1 MLKAMQAWESMMDKT
16 AIARYFSGIFNQ
28 LAVEVLDTGEK
39 FTVHHKE
46 DHFELTEG
54 LSEVADF
61 HVEIMSENIEN
72 MKAHGADGTINA
84 NESFRIMSVLFTPLT
99 KASLK
104 NPILSQPFLRKLS
117 GIEDHIV
124 VYLEHPTTDEFVSHT
139 LLYFN
144 NQWLVVPGVHGTP
157 KRTFRLNPSQ
167 TIEYQR
173 KFFTAMKKDSLSGW
187 QTFKKWYFEW
197 RKEVSTQP

>member
-1 MLKAMQAWESMMDKT
+1 MLSSMKAWESMADKV

-28 LAVEVLDTGEK
+28 LAIEVVDTGEK

-46 DHFELTEG
+46 DHFELSEG
-54 LSEVADF
+54 ISELADF
-61 HVEIMSENIEN
+61 HVELMSENIHN
-72 MKAHGADGTINA
+72 MKAHGADGTIDA

-104 NPILSQPFLRKLS
+104 KPILSQPFLRKLS

-144 NQWLVVPGVHGTP
+144 HEWLVVPGSHGTP
-157 KRTFRLNPSQ
+157 KRIFRLNPSQ
-167 TIEYQR
+167 TMEYQR
-173 KFFTAMKKDSLSGW
+173 KFFKAVQKNSLVGW
-187 QTFKKWYFEW
+187 QDFKNWYFEW
-197 RKEVSTQP
+197 RKDVSTQP